1 MTSSDWLPT
10 ACILCECNCG
20 IVVQVDDRRLARIRG
35 DKAHPGSAG
44 YTCNKALRLDHYQNN
59 RARLSSP
66 MRRRADGTYEE
77 IDWDTAIVE
86 IAEGF
91 KQIRD
96 THGGDKIFYYGGGG
110 QGNHLGGAYSG
121 AFLKALGSR
130 YRSNALAQEKTGEAW
145 VDFQLYGGHTRGE
158 FENAEVSVFV
168 GKNPWMSQSFPRARV
183 VLNEIA
189 KDPGRS
195 MIVIDPV
202 VTDTAKMADFHLR
215 VQPGCDAWCLAAL
228 AAVLVQEN
236 LCNEAFLAAHVHGV
250 DTVRAA
256 LQEVPVADYAQR
268 CRVDEELLRA
278 AARRIGTAASV
289 SVFEDLGIQQAP
301 NSTVCSYL
309 NKLLW
314 ILTGNFAKKGGQHL
328 HSSFAPLFSQVSG
341 RTPVTGA
348 PIIAGLIP
356 GNVVPE
362 EILTEHPDRFR
373 AMIVERGNPAH
384 SLADSAACR
393 AAFQALELM
402 VVVDVAM
409 TETARLAHYVLPAA
423 SQFEKPEATFFNF
436 EFPRNGFQLRRP
448 LFPPLPGTLPEPEIW
463 ARLVRAL
470 GVVDE
475 ADLRPLREAAAQ
487 GRQAYTEA
495 FLAAAATNPTVAKL
509 TAYVLYETLGPTLPD
524 GLAGAAALWGLAQKT
539 AMAYPDA
546 VRRAG
551 HADGNALFDAILER
565 PSGVTFTVHNYE
577 DDFALISHP
586 DHKIALEIP
595 EMLAEIRSLTQTPS
609 RLTTPQLPIVLSV
622 GERRAY
628 TANDIFR
635 DPSWRKRD
643 ANGALRVS
651 VEDAQALGLADGC
664 LARITTAAGSAEATV
679 EVTETMLAGHA
690 ALPNGFGLDYTGDD
704 GRTVVAGVAPN
715 ALTSTRW
722 RDPYAG
728 TPGTSTCPPPSAE
741 QTQNRPFGSPNG
753 RFCVCS
759 RGLSLVPDPD
769 PALRVQKQRVILGD
783 VEGLIKSVHVANHT
797 VAPELRRGVRI
808 DRQPADCFGCTRFGS
823 PYLCPAEEHPLHA
836 GQPVDNRSGVAVQRE
851 LVSQQGD
858 RQPAQVADV
867 LAYGERAL
875 HMRRAGVVDEIARR
889 VSVVLLDQRFGA
901 GGELG
906 AIVVGPPID
915 QIAVAVVFGALIVE
929 TVPDLVPDHRPDPA
943 VVGGLVGLR
952 IEKWWL

>member
-202 VTDTAKMADFHLR
+202 VTDTAKMADFHLW

-268 CRVDEELLRA
+268 CGVDEELLRA

-728 TPGTSTCPPPSAE
+728 TPWHKH
-741 QTQNRPFGSPNG
+741 
-753 RFCVCS
+753 
-759 RGLSLVPDPD
+759 VP
-769 PALRVQKQRVILGD
+769 AAI
-783 VEGLIKSVHVANHT
+783 
-797 VAPELRRGVRI
+797 
-808 DRQPADCFGCTRFGS
+808 
-823 PYLCPAEEHPLHA
+823 
-836 GQPVDNRSGVAVQRE
+836 
-851 LVSQQGD
+851 
-858 RQPAQVADV
+858 
-867 LAYGERAL
+867 
-875 HMRRAGVVDEIARR
+875 RRADAE
-889 VSVVLLDQRFGA
+889 S
-901 GGELG
+901 
-906 AIVVGPPID
+906 PI
-915 QIAVAVVFGALIVE
+915 
-929 TVPDLVPDHRPDPA
+929 
-943 VVGGLVGLR
+943 
-952 IEKWWL
+952 W